1 MSYFI
6 SNKTA
11 TSQKGSITLDQGMS
25 VARHQQ
31 TQIETIYETRGF
43 ITK

>member
-11 TSQKGSITLDQGMS
+11 TSQMGSIILDQGMS
-25 VARHQQ
+25 VAFHQ
-31 TQIETIYETRGF
+31 
-43 ITK
+43 